1 MQAQRDGG
9 EVDAA
14 VEAIVKGVYDSGAL
28 YDPHRWWP
36 RSYLPY
42 SPLFAA
48 DFHSQWLER
57 WREIPRQAVEP
68 YARSTAIWVLLAMAS
83 RSLKALFDER
93 ERMSVFLALLD
104 DIRSAKAGDPFCRDG
119 RHLVLKDDEAQAI
132 VDRLPFADAD
142 ERPTDRAYAGLNATL
157 LAFSEAVF
165 FSANCTVREV
175 HGPYP
180 VRYGG
185 EPRQLL
191 VRDYYRLR
199 DQALEPAT
207 ADVPYDAVRT
217 YSIYDET
224 VRFEFTVLNDYTSD
238 RPLGTAAVAHAVE
251 LSRGDEVWLAEDA
264 DAVREVTVALSAT
277 IAAVGARI
285 ADTAPADETVEIV
298 RRTYYR
304 ASPIAEAVGGNW
316 EPRPEFILD
325 FRAALD
331 DFHATT
337 PPSMTREE
345 FGVMV
350 DPRK

>member
-9 EVDAA
+9 DIDAA
-14 VEAIVKGVYDSGAL
+14 VEATVKGVYDSGAL

-42 SPLFAA
+42 SPLFAT
-48 DFHSQWLER
+48 DFHSQWLQQ
-57 WREIPRQAVEP
+57 WRGIQRQAAEP

-83 RSLKALFDER
+83 RSLKALFDEG
-93 ERMSVFLALLD
+93 ERMSVFHALLD

-119 RHLVLKDDEAQAI
+119 CHLVLEDDEAQAI
-132 VDRLPFADAD
+132 IDRLSFADAN
-142 ERPTDRAYAGLNATL
+142 ERSTDRAYAGLNATL

-175 HGPYP
+175 HGPYR

-199 DQALEPAT
+199 DQALEAET
-207 ADVPYDAVRT
+207 ADVPYDAIRT
-217 YSIYDET
+217 YSLYDGT

-251 LSRGDEVWLAEDA
+251 FRCGEEIRLAEDA
-264 DAVREVTVALSAT
+264 GAVGEATAALSAV

-285 ADTAPADETVEIV
+285 ADTAPADETVEII

-304 ASPIAEAVGGNW
+304 ASPIAEAVGASW

-325 FRAALD
+325 FRAALN
-331 DFHATT
+331 DFQAAS
-337 PPSMTREE
+337 PPPMTREE

-350 DPRK
+350 DPRR

>member
-1 MQAQRDGG
+1 MPARS
-9 EVDAA
+9 ESAELDAA

-48 DFHSQWLER
+48 DFHSQWLDQ
-57 WREIPRQAVEP
+57 WREIPRQGAER

-83 RSLKALFDER
+83 RSLKTLFDEK

-119 RHLVLKDDEAQAI
+119 RHLVLMDDEAQAI
-132 VDRLPFADAD
+132 VDRLSFADATD
-142 ERPTDRAYAGLNATL
+142 RPTDRAYAGLNATL

-175 HGPYP
+175 HGPYL
-180 VRYGG
+180 VHYDG

-199 DQALEPAT
+199 DQALEVET
-207 ADVPYDAVRT
+207 ADVSYDAIRT
-217 YSIYDET
+217 YSLYDET

-238 RPLGTAAVAHAVE
+238 QPLGTAAVAHAAE
-251 LSRGDEVWLAEDA
+251 LWRGDEVSAAEDVVVVGEA
-264 DAVREVTVALSAT
+264 TAALSAT

-285 ADTAPADETVEIV
+285 ADTSPVDETVEIV

-304 ASPIAEAVGGNW
+304 ASPIAEAVGGKW

-325 FRAALD
+325 FRVALG

-337 PPSMTREE
+337 PPSMTRRE